1 MMIRISKIHY
11 DYLHYLFN
19 TRSEQSLEA
28 FEEEI
33 NTRSKFD
40 PLLKEIIDQYFHSF
54 PRNCFQF
61 ICQNINCSTEV
72 SATIKIIAAT
82 TESNIHFSELLL
94 DSEIDDHIHSAF
106 DLRQI
111 CDASDVSF
119 EIIDRAY
126 IYKRTLISYDQYI
139 SKLNDIRDE
148 IEPI

>member
-1 MMIRISKIHY
+1 MIRIPQIHY
-11 DYLHYLFN
+11 DYLHYLLT

-33 NTRSKFD
+33 STRYNFD
-40 PLLKEIIDQYFHSF
+40 SHLKELVDQYFQSL

-72 SATIKIIAAT
+72 SATIKITHAI
-82 TESNIHFSELLL
+82 TESNLRFNELLL

-111 CDASDVSF
+111 YDVSDMSF
-119 EIIDRAY
+119 EIVDRAY
-126 IYKRTLISYDQYI
+126 TYKRTLISYDQYI